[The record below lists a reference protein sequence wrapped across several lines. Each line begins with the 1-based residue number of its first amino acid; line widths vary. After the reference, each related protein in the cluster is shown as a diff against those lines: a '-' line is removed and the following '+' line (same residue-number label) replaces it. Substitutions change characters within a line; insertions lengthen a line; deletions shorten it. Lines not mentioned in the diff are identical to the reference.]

1 MAASFHSDNAQKGAS
16 RRELFD
22 ASVICI
28 GYQNVSAGINSNANR
43 RIKFALAG
51 ALAAFKHVAD
61 TLRQGTELG
70 RRCVWHLVNNQ
81 SVVPAVFKHFREVGG
96 VKLLVWT
103 LDELTLLNRIVVS
116 HITDAILF
124 QKMIYFPRILALEQI
139 CVKPVVLAR
148 VVTG

>member
-22 ASVICI
+22 APVICV

-43 RIKFALAG
+43 RIKFPLAG

-61 TLRQGTELG
+61 TLRQGTELA

-81 SVVPAVFKHFREVGG
+81 SVVPPVFEHLRKISG
-96 VKLLVWT
+96 VQLFVRS
-103 LDELTLLNRIVVS
+103 LDELTLPNRIVVGYV
-116 HITDAILF
+116 TDAIFF
-124 QKMIYFPRILALEQI
+124 QQMIYFPRILALKQFY
-139 CVKPVVLAR
+139 VKPVVLAR
-148 VVTG
+148 VVTR